1 MDGSE
6 DAFGACRVEEEPDLS
21 RRGGRLALAA
31 RRQVHRDRR
40 ALQPADRS
48 VDDRARRAEGKG
60 LARKGRAPLRRR
72 AEALESEK
80 HLLVPLPAI
89 HACLWPAITRR
100 QSPPS
105 PLPRQPSLAAGE
117 CGLWLGARD
126 PEAGQHYWKGH

>member
-6 DAFGACRVEEEPDLS
+6 DAFDACRVEEEPDLS

-60 LARKGRAPLRRR
+60 LARQGRAPLRRR
-72 AEALESEK
+72 AETLESEK
-80 HLLVPLPAI
+80 HLLVIAELLEYVA
-89 HACLWPAITRR
+89 R
-100 QSPPS
+100 QLVDEPDAVRVDQVDENDE
-105 PLPRQPSLAAGE
+105 LVL
-117 CGLWLGARD
+117 
-126 PEAGQHYWKGH
+126 